1 MHSFQAAHKIGEDE
15 MSPELNFELEDLN
28 TSSGNVPSRLD
39 PVRGSFSWKRVL
51 AGVSLIVL
59 VLFPAILVVELT
71 DTFIGE
77 QACCVGRN
85 VTLAQTGDHRAAP
98 SFDVANSL
106 VPREKIFAG
115 GPPKDGIPA
124 LTEPRM
130 VAAEEAIYLSGRDR
144 VIGVMQGEESRAYP
158 LKILNYHEI
167 INDRLGSV
175 PIAITYCPLC
185 DSAAVF
191 DRRFDNKERE
201 FGVSGLLYNSNVLM
215 YDRSPGVE
223 SLWSQLMGKGI
234 AGPAA
239 QKSLITLPLELTSW
253 TEWKAK
259 HPQSLVLSNETGH
272 QRDYD
277 RDPYAGYFQR
287 ADLMFPAE
295 PVSDRL
301 RVKERVLGVW
311 VEDTFRAYPES
322 AFNRRKTRIEDDFGG
337 KRLVLEFAPGPRSIR
352 IIEADKGVEW
362 MYSLWFAWYAMHPE
376 TTIYVK

>member
-1 MHSFQAAHKIGEDE
+1 MSQEPNFQ
-15 MSPELNFELEDLN
+15 LEDSN
-28 TSSGNVPSRLD
+28 SSSGNVPSRFD

-59 VLFPAILVVELT
+59 VLFPAILVVEFT
-71 DTFIGE
+71 DTSTGK
-77 QACCVGRN
+77 QPCCVGRN

-98 SFDVANSL
+98 SFDLANSL

-130 VAAEEAIYLSGRDR
+130 VVAEKVTYLSGRDR

-215 YDRSPGVE
+215 YDRSPEVE
-223 SLWSQLMGKGI
+223 SLWSQLMAKGI

-239 QKSLITLPLELTSW
+239 QKSLTTLPLELTSW
-253 TEWKAK
+253 SEWKAR
-259 HPQSLVLSNETGH
+259 HPQGLVVSNETGH

-295 PVSDRL
+295 PESDRL
-301 RVKERVLGVW
+301 PVKERVLGVW
-311 VEDTFRAYPES
+311 VGDLFRAYPES
-322 AFNRRKTRIEDDFGG
+322 AFDRRKTSIDDNIGG
-337 KRLVLEFAPGPRSIR
+337 KRLVVAFAPGPRSIR
-352 IIEADKGVEW
+352 VVEADKGVEW

-376 TTIYVK
+376 TSIYDK